1 MSSAPTIES
10 ALAAFAALLPCGNGS
25 FAGCLQ
31 RGPDAQV
38 LLFAGSHLQTLS
50 VHLASGCV
58 DEHVL
63 KTLAC
68 LSPNQLAFFAPL
80 LERFFTSSSNAS
92 RRGAEFETNAAKK
105 ARADREEANKSSVNA
120 AVVVLG
126 KLRGLSLKIPEAPD
140 PSFWRRRLTR

>member
-10 ALAAFAALLPCGNGS
+10 ALAAFAALPPCGNGS

-58 DEHVL
+58 DEPAL
-63 KTLAC
+63 KALAR
-68 LSPNQLAFFAPL
+68 LSPNQLTFFAPL
-80 LERFFTSSSNAS
+80 LERFLTVGANAG
-92 RRGAEFETNAAKK
+92 RRGGVQRTL
-105 ARADREEANKSSVNA
+105 VNA

-126 KLRGLSLKIPEAPD
+126 KLRGVSLNIPEAPD
-140 PSFWRRRLTR
+140 PSIWTAR

>member
-1 MSSAPTIES
+1 MSSASTIES
-10 ALAAFAALLPCGNGS
+10 ALAAFAALPPCGNGS

-80 LERFFTSSSNAS
+80 LERFLTV
-92 RRGAEFETNAAKK
+92 G
-105 ARADREEANKSSVNA
+105 ANKSSVNA

-140 PSFWRRRLTR
+140 PSIWRTVRRR

>member
-1 MSSAPTIES
+1 MSSTPTIES

-80 LERFFTSSSNAS
+80 LERFLTV
-92 RRGAEFETNAAKK
+92 G
-105 ARADREEANKSSVNA
+105 ANKSSVNA

-140 PSFWRRRLTR
+140 PSFWTADYG